1 MRIMMNGIRI
11 LLTVVA
17 LSRFFL
23 MSAAAQAPKAV
34 PKLSLSYQVLSS
46 KAKKDALIL
55 LARIEL
61 PVGWHINSESP
72 PDSFLVPTR
81 LDVDAKDMQFGK
93 PEFPA
98 PEMVFSA
105 AMGEKLPLHTGSFTI
120 RVPARKSAVKPTG
133 TSVSA
138 NTFPDTKATLHYQAC
153 NDSMCLPPK
162 DVTAEL
168 AAGVAGK

>member
-1 MRIMMNGIRI
+1 MKNGMRI
-11 LLTVVA
+11 LLSAAA

-23 MSAAAQAPKAV
+23 VSAAAQLPKAV
-34 PKLSLSYQVLSS
+34 PKLSLSYQVISS
-46 KAKKDALIL
+46 KAKKDSSIL

-61 PVGWHINSESP
+61 PPGWHINSETP

-81 LDVDAKDMQFGK
+81 LEVEAKDMEFGK

-105 AMGEKLPLHTGSFTI
+105 AMGEKLPLHTGIFTI
-120 RVPARKSAVKPTG
+120 KVPARKSTVRPTG
-133 TSVSA
+133 TSVTA
-138 NTFPDTKATLHYQAC
+138 NTYPATKATLHYQAC

-162 DVTAEL
+162 DITAEL